1 VLVLCLCGILSF
13 LDFSLWMFSLY
24 APWGTKI
31 GLINYLIYLILYYPA
46 IYLHKFSWRPC
57 MYVFI
62 YIQYTSLLI
71 RGGNHVKLNFGT
83 TFGKNTTVN
92 QMNTDASQYFLLRST
107 NSYMFPETIS
117 NRYRFLIK
125 ARQNMS
131 SPHVRTRQQRRRSS
145 FWVSTVL
152 WILSLICTTTLTGPK
167 FKLFTLIILFK
178 LL

>member
-1 VLVLCLCGILSF
+1 MLVLCLCGILSF

-24 APWGTKI
+24 APCGHKNWFNK
-31 GLINYLIYLILYYPA
+31 LSYLSYLILMYFPA
-46 IYLHKFSWRPC
+46 IYLHKFSWRAC

-83 TFGKNTTVN
+83 TFGKNPTVN

-107 NSYMFPETIS
+107 NSYVFPETIS
-117 NRYRFLIK
+117 IRYRFWIK
-125 ARQNMS
+125 ACQNTS

-145 FWVSTVL
+145 F
-152 WILSLICTTTLTGPK
+152 
-167 FKLFTLIILFK
+167 
-178 LL
+178 

>member
-24 APWGTKI
+24 APWGHRNWFNK
-31 GLINYLIYLILYYPA
+31 LSYLSYLILMYFPA

-71 RGGNHVKLNFGT
+71 RGGNHIKLNFG
-83 TFGKNTTVN
+83 KNPTVN

-107 NSYMFPETIS
+107 NRYVFPETIS
-117 NRYRFLIK
+117 IRYRFLIK
-125 ARQNMS
+125 VRQNTS
-131 SPHVRTRQQRRRSS
+131 SPHVRTRQQRRHSS
-145 FWVSTVL
+145 F
-152 WILSLICTTTLTGPK
+152 
-167 FKLFTLIILFK
+167 
-178 LL
+178 